1 MFTAVAASLSLRV
14 RASFSVFCFVISLL
28 LISIPF
34 PRAAVW
40 RPDALD
46 PLSERFVPFNADTHV
61 RQYNVLRER
70 YVRLALRLQY
80 AVDMSNL
87 KAGAES
93 EPLDLLKDFV
103 HRQAE
108 REGGE
113 VFKWQ
118 AKQPVNRASASFP
131 RGDADQ
137 TDCLHGALAC
147 AHLTHFIF
155 RYRCARL
162 LRLFA
167 TCSESEVVHHTS
179 SDMRAKLL
187 EVMEGFFDLYL
198 ECCSQLT
205 GRIFGNTTGSLL
217 GTNTPALD
225 VPKRVLELGL
235 RSTYHK
241 LWALMR
247 PREQPPFPQLTAALD
262 ACYKQWPSKRGKEIL
277 NKRKLRKPR
286 VNK

>member
-1 MFTAVAASLSLRV
+1 MMLIAVPP
-14 RASFSVFCFVISLL
+14 FC
-28 LISIPF
+28 
-34 PRAAVW
+34 AAVW

-46 PLSERFVPFNADTHV
+46 PMSERFVPFNADTHV

-80 AVDMSNL
+80 AVDASNL
-87 KAGAES
+87 RAGARS
-93 EPLDLLKDFV
+93 VPLDLLKDFV

-113 VFKWQ
+113 VLKWQ
-118 AKQPVNRASASFP
+118 AKQTGSSASASVP

-137 TDCLHGALAC
+137 TDCLHGALTC

-155 RYRCARL
+155 RYRCARA
-162 LRLFA
+162 LRLLI
-167 TCSESEVVHHTS
+167 TYSESEAVCGTS
-179 SDMRAKLL
+179 PNTRTKLL
-187 EVMEGFFDLYL
+187 EVMELCFEMYL

-217 GTNTPALD
+217 GTNTPTLD
-225 VPKRVLELGL
+225 VPKRVLEFGL
-235 RSTYHK
+235 RLAYHK

-247 PREQPPFPQLTAALD
+247 PGEQPPFPQLTAALD
-262 ACYKQWPSKRGKEIL
+262 ACYKQWPNKRGKEIL
-277 NKRKLRKPR
+277 NKRRLRKPR
-286 VNK
+286 TGK